1 MAGMNSAPAV
11 DRPNHP
17 LAKWMGLIAGLSHN
31 VVIGCLMGSFSVMLA
46 SVEQRLHVTRE
57 MSSVAGSL
65 VIFGSALI
73 APGVGILMARI
84 SLRVLMTLGTLMSL
98 AGFLILAFTDSY
110 ALYIGSYLLLFGP
123 SMAIVGSVGPATL
136 VTRWFNRHR
145 GLALGLVHFN
155 IVVAVVPVLSNWML
169 EHHGASSTYLLMA
182 ALIGFGLLPFT
193 LLIRDHPP
201 GEEPHTSAADT
212 RAETSGTA
220 GVAEIVRQP
229 RFWGLASAAAA
240 TITGTMV
247 LTFNMIPLT
256 TSLGIDRDHGAL
268 LQSVMS
274 LSGMVGSIFFGWVA
288 DRIGGA
294 RGLALVV
301 FDMAVLFGLLLLDLP
316 FPGLVVVIA
325 LLGMHGA
332 GTIPN
337 ISRALAD
344 AFGAASFSR
353 AFGFSTSLSVP
364 FTIVALQGV
373 AATYTRTQT
382 YTPAIAALSLFYLVM
397 LPIALLAGR
406 TRKAQLSWQ

>member
-1 MAGMNSAPAV
+1 MNSSASV

-73 APGVGILMARI
+73 APGVGVLMARV

-98 AGFLILAFTDSY
+98 AGFLILAFTNSY
-110 ALYIGSYLLLFGP
+110 AAYIGSYLLLFGP
-123 SMAIVGSVGPATL
+123 SMAVVGSVGPATL

-169 EHHGASSTYLLMA
+169 EHHGARSTYLLMA

-201 GEEPHTSAADT
+201 GQEPQTLA
-212 RAETSGTA
+212 AETQA
-220 GVAEIVRQP
+220 GVASQGSTSVAQIIRQP

-256 TSLGIDRDHGAL
+256 TSLGVDRDHGAL

-274 LSGMVGSIFFGWVA
+274 LSGMAGSIFFGWVA

-316 FPGLVVVIA
+316 FPGLVLVIA

-344 AFGAASFSR
+344 AFGAANFSR

-373 AATYTRTQT
+373 AATYTRTQS
-382 YTPAIAALSLFYLVM
+382 YAPAIAGLALFYVVM

-406 TRKAQLSWQ
+406 ARKAQLSWQ